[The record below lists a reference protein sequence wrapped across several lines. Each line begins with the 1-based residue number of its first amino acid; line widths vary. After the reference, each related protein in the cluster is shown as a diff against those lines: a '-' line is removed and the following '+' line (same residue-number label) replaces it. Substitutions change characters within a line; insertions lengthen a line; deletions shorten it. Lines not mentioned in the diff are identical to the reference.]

1 MGQVTVIAQ
10 RTVGAPPERVRAALA
25 DYVGVRPKIL
35 TEHYSE
41 YRVESGGQGAG
52 TLAHWK
58 LTATEKRV
66 RDQLIE
72 VSDAGENGG
81 LVERD
86 QNSSMITTWLVRP
99 AEDDASTVIAHTV
112 WQGAGGV
119 GGFFEKIF
127 APLGLRRIHEGL
139 LDNLDKVVRSA

>member
-1 MGQVTVIAQ
+1 
-10 RTVGAPPERVRAALA
+10 VRAALA

-58 LTATEKRV
+58 LAATEKRV

-72 VSDAGENGG
+72 VSDGGEDGG

-86 QNSSMITTWLVRP
+86 RNSSMTTTWVVRP
-99 AEDDASTVIAHTV
+99 AEADASTVMAHTV
-112 WQGAGGV
+112 WQGAGGI

-139 LDNLDKVVRSA
+139 LANLDKVVRSG

>member
-58 LTATEKRV
+58 LAATEKRV

-72 VSDAGENGG
+72 VSDGGEDGG

-86 QNSSMITTWLVRP
+86 RNSSMTTTWVVRP
-99 AEDDASTVIAHTV
+99 AEADASTVMAHTV
-112 WQGAGGV
+112 WQGAGGI

-139 LDNLDKVVRSA
+139 LANLDKVVRSG